1 MKIFKFVVVTL
12 LIFALVIVGWYGL
25 RYFFDPGGISLE
37 KGAICT
43 TNESEDELVFSVES
57 IPGSKIIAFLAKG
70 EKLCA
75 PSSTPNPHGII
86 KAGEDE
92 DHLECVVRVATP
104 EEIIF
109 LSRYFGEGKC
119 DWGKTTR

>member
-1 MKIFKFVVVTL
+1 MKIFRFVVIKF
-12 LIFALVIVGWYGL
+12 LIFALVVAGWYGL
-25 RYFFDPGGISLE
+25 RYLFDPRGISLE

-57 IPGSKIIAFLAKG
+57 LPGSKIIAFLAKG
-70 EKLCA
+70 ERLCA
-75 PSSTPNPHGII
+75 PSSFPNPRGII
-86 KAGEDE
+86 MVGEDE
-92 DHLECVVRVATP
+92 DHLKCVVRVTNA

-119 DWGKTTR
+119 DWGKTNR